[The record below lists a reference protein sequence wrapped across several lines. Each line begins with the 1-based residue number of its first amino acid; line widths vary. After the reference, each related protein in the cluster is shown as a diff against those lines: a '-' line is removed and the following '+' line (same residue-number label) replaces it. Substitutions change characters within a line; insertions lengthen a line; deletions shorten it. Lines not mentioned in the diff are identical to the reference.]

1 MNTLIKSILLLSVFF
16 MYACSSIQNVNEA
29 TKAICSDKPFKNPI
43 MRQYEPNVWTSI
55 NEDELR
61 SAWEEEQRQLGNN
74 VQFGEFTLLTSV
86 DTLTNIT
93 YYFIKTRSIDGSLEV
108 GQFLDPQQDGTFRL
122 ADKKCSCK
130 GCTDG
135 CNLTIF
141 GGNCRCSDCFPS
153 TSTSK
158 CEKTEE
164 AVVSDR

>member
-16 MYACSSIQNVNEA
+16 MHACSSIQDVDEA
-29 TKAICSDKPFKNPI
+29 SKAIYSDKPFKNPI
-43 MRQYEPNVWTSI
+43 MRQSEPNVWTSI